1 MYVYIYRNA
10 MGIQNNVYTC
20 MYVYIYIY
28 SICVYIYIYVYSI
41 YIYNDDNKNNMI
53 IYIYINGD
61 ISTIYVADLCL
72 LISHACFD
80 RGARVLGR

>member
-1 MYVYIYRNA
+1 

-20 MYVYIYIY
+20 MYVYIY
-28 SICVYIYIYVYSI
+28 SICVYIYICIFYLYI